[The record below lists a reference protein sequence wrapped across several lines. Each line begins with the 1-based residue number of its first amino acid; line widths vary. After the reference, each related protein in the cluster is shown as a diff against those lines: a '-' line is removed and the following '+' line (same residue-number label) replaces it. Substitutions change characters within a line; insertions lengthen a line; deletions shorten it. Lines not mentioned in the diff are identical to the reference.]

1 MEISQL
7 IPHVEALI
15 FAADRPLPAADILEL
30 LNNALAFLEDRAT
43 QEQVDGAIEAIQEK
57 YNSEFYAFCVR
68 ESGGGYQFLTKKDYY
83 QTVAQLNG
91 EKFLKR
97 LSTAALETL
106 AIIAY
111 KQPISKGEIEH
122 IRGVSTDYS
131 ITKLLEKE
139 LIVIS
144 GRSETLPGKPLLYS
158 TSKAFMDYFGLNSPK
173 DLPQLKELFEE
184 DFVAPTQLTIEG
196 GIEELRVDDEELLD
210 ENGQLI
216 VLENGELTETTTV
229 MMEDDF
235 TGEVS
240 EEDDLD
246 RSSVIEGEEDVPE
259 IEAASAVSED
269 EGVEVE
275 GSEEESE
282 EESGEEEIEVEDN
295 EDAPVV
301 EASVSDS
308 ETEESEEEVASSS
321 EEEEGDESEEEGDVS
336 EEEGEEEEADE
347 SEGEDEEEGEEGDED
362 EDEESDED
370 DEDEDE
376 DDEEEDDEED
386 EDDEDGEE
394 DEDDDDEED
403 EGDDEEKEDDEE
415 AEIEGAD
422 DRLNDEEE
430 DESDEDVDK
439 K

>member
-144 GRSETLPGKPLLYS
+144 GRSEDLPGKPLLYS

-196 GIEELRVDDEELLD
+196 GEELTVDEEQLLD

-235 TGEVS
+235 AGEVS
-240 EEDDLD
+240 EEVVAGDDLD
-246 RSSVIEGEEDVPE
+246 RSSVIEGEVDEE
-259 IEAASAVSED
+259 ED
-269 EGVEVE
+269 EASVVASEGEEVE
-275 GSEEESE
+275 EEEDE
-282 EESGEEEIEVEDN
+282 ETEVEEEEIEIEDN
-295 EDAPVV
+295 EDAPVM
-301 EASVSDS
+301 EASAKDDEGDS
-308 ETEESEEEVASSS
+308 EES
-321 EEEEGDESEEEGDVS
+321 
-336 EEEGEEEEADE
+336 GEDGGKDDEEASDE
-347 SEGEDEEEGEEGDED
+347 EADEEEGEGDEEDEEGSDEEEGKEGDDDEEGDDEDDED
-362 EDEESDED
+362 EDDEDDEEEEDDDDEDEDGD

-376 DDEEEDDEED
+376 DDDE
-386 EDDEDGEE
+386 
-394 DEDDDDEED
+394 EDDDDD
-403 EGDDEEKEDDEE
+403 EDDEEKEDDEE

-430 DESDEDVDK
+430 DESDEDNDK

>member
-68 ESGGGYQFLTKKDYY
+68 ESGGGFQFLTKKDYY

-144 GRSETLPGKPLLYS
+144 GRSEDLPGKPLLYS

-184 DFVAPTQLTIEG
+184 DFVAPTQLSIEG
-196 GIEELRVDDEELLD
+196 GEELTVDEEELLD

-229 MMEDDF
+229 IMEDDF

-240 EEDDLD
+240 EEGAADELD
-246 RSSVIEGEEDVPE
+246 RSSVIEGEVETEEEDFGAEVV
-259 IEAASAVSED
+259 ASSE
-269 EGVEVE
+269 EVEEE
-275 GSEEESE
+275 GSEEESKVE
-282 EESGEEEIEVEDN
+282 EDN
-295 EDAPVV
+295 EDIPVM
-301 EASVSDS
+301 EASSN
-308 ETEESEEEVASSS
+308 
-321 EEEEGDESEEEGDVS
+321 
-336 EEEGEEEEADE
+336 
-347 SEGEDEEEGEEGDED
+347 EDEEEED
-362 EDEESDED
+362 EDEEDDDEEEEEDVDDEDDDEEEEDEDDEDGDEEDEDEEDDED

-376 DDEEEDDEED
+376 DDEESDEDDEE
-386 EDDEDGEE
+386 
-394 DEDDDDEED
+394 
-403 EGDDEEKEDDEE
+403 DDEEKEDDEE

-422 DRLNDEEE
+422 DRLNDEEDNE
-430 DESDEDVDK
+430 ESDEDDK

>member
-144 GRSETLPGKPLLYS
+144 GRSEDLPGKPLLYS

-184 DFVAPTQLTIEG
+184 DFVAPTQLSIEG
-196 GIEELRVDDEELLD
+196 GEELTVSEEELTD
-210 ENGQLI
+210 ESGQMI
-216 VLENGELTETTTV
+216 VGENGELTETTTV
-229 MMEDDF
+229 MLEDDF

-240 EEDDLD
+240 EEEGIADELD
-246 RSSVIEGEEDVPE
+246 RSSVIEGEV
-259 IEAASAVSED
+259 
-269 EGVEVE
+269 
-275 GSEEESE
+275 
-282 EESGEEEIEVEDN
+282 
-295 EDAPVV
+295 
-301 EASVSDS
+301 
-308 ETEESEEEVASSS
+308 ETEEEVGAGFGAVEET
-321 EEEEGDESEEEGDVS
+321 EEEEETS
-336 EEEGEEEEADE
+336 EEGEEEEETEEGEEEEGPEEDSEPEVEASSSSNHEGEEAESEEEEDE
-347 SEGEDEEEGEEGDED
+347 SEGDEEDEEDEEDDDDEEEEEDD
-362 EDEESDED
+362 EDEEDDDEEED
-370 DEDEDE
+370 DDDEEEYDEDE
-376 DDEEEDDEED
+376 DDE
-386 EDDEDGEE
+386 
-394 DEDDDDEED
+394 
-403 EGDDEEKEDDEE
+403 DDEEKADDEE

-422 DRLNDEEE
+422 DRLNDEEDDDADEE
-430 DESDEDVDK
+430 DDK

>member
-68 ESGGGYQFLTKKDYY
+68 ESGGGFQFLTKKDYY

-144 GRSETLPGKPLLYS
+144 GRSEDLPGKPLLYS

-184 DFVAPTQLTIEG
+184 DFVAPTQLSIEG
-196 GIEELRVDDEELLD
+196 GEELTVDEEELLD

-240 EEDDLD
+240 EEGAADELD
-246 RSSVIEGEEDVPE
+246 RSSVIEGEVETEEEEFGAEVVASE
-259 IEAASAVSED
+259 EASGE
-269 EGVEVE
+269 
-275 GSEEESE
+275 EEESE
-282 EESGEEEIEVEDN
+282 EE
-295 EDAPVV
+295 
-301 EASVSDS
+301 
-308 ETEESEEEVASSS
+308 ETEEKESEEEKDNEDTPVMEASSN
-321 EEEEGDESEEEGDVS
+321 
-336 EEEGEEEEADE
+336 EEEGEEVESEEEADDEE
-347 SEGEDEEEGEEGDED
+347 SEDEEEESDEEEEED
-362 EDEESDED
+362 EDEEDDEEDDDEEEEEDEDED

-376 DDEEEDDEED
+376 
-386 EDDEDGEE
+386 EDDEDGDDEDEDEDEE
-394 DEDDDDEED
+394 DDEDDDDEDDDED
-403 EGDDEEKEDDEE
+403 DEDDDDEDDEEKEDDEE

-422 DRLNDEEE
+422 DRLNNEE
-430 DESDEDVDK
+430 DNEEPGEDDK

>member
-68 ESGGGYQFLTKKDYY
+68 ESGGGFQFLTKKDYY

-144 GRSETLPGKPLLYS
+144 GRSEELPGKPLLYS

-184 DFVAPTQLTIEG
+184 DFVAPTQLSIEG
-196 GIEELRVDDEELLD
+196 GEELTVNEEELQD
-210 ENGQLI
+210 ESGQLI
-216 VLENGELTETTTV
+216 VSENGELTETTTV

-240 EEDDLD
+240 EELD
-246 RSSVIEGEEDVPE
+246 RSSVIEGEAETEEDVEEEETQEEDNEDSPVLE
-259 IEAASAVSED
+259 ASSSSNEDIESD
-269 EGVEVE
+269 EE
-275 GSEEESE
+275 GEESE
-282 EESGEEEIEVEDN
+282 EE
-295 EDAPVV
+295 
-301 EASVSDS
+301 
-308 ETEESEEEVASSS
+308 
-321 EEEEGDESEEEGDVS
+321 
-336 EEEGEEEEADE
+336 
-347 SEGEDEEEGEEGDED
+347 DED
-362 EDEESDED
+362 EED

-376 DDEEEDDEED
+376 DDDDEDDDEDEEEEDDDDEEEDEEDDEED
-386 EDDEDGEE
+386 DEEEYEEDAYDKKDEEKADDED
-394 DEDDDDEED
+394 
-403 EGDDEEKEDDEE
+403 

-422 DRLNDEEE
+422 DRLNDEEDDE
-430 DESDEDVDK
+430 ESDDDDK